1 MKNKYAAIFVQIL
14 ITATFILIIGCSIAE
29 YKSDETKHASL
40 TIGVFGKIPG
50 INDRNVPFKK
60 VNLKDLNR
68 KMDDHLD
75 G

>member
-1 MKNKYAAIFVQIL
+1 MKSKYAAIFVQIL
-14 ITATFILIIGCSIAE
+14 ITATFILIIGCSIGE
-29 YKSDETKHASL
+29 NKSDETKHASL